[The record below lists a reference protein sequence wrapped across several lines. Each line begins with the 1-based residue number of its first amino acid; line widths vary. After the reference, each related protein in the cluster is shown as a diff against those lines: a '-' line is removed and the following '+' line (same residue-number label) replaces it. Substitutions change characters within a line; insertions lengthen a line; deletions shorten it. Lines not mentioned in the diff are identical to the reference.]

1 MHTTKGRR
9 RFSGSRRCW
18 YPTFPEYEM
27 RRTSSAVARRTRS
40 VLHTAGIGLAAFAIV
55 GMTPGPV
62 LVDTG
67 LGADAVVAGIE
78 QAIAAGQPVTLDWKT
93 MAALNYKTGQMP
105 EMLKKLNGVQV
116 RVPGFMVPL
125 EDWEQQV
132 TEFILV
138 PYFGACIHVPPPP
151 PNQMAHVMMTRSRK
165 VEVNLWDPVWVIGT
179 LKIENVESPYGVV
192 GYQVTAERI
201 QPYEG

>member
-1 MHTTKGRR
+1 MTGTHGITAGFER
-9 RFSGSRRCW
+9 RFLL
-18 YPTFPEYEM
+18 
-27 RRTSSAVARRTRS
+27 SAAIGFVAFGLLAMTPAERAPVGTDGDVAAALAEIER
-40 VLHTAGIGLAAFAIV
+40 ALAAR
-55 GMTPGPV
+55 
-62 LVDTG
+62 
-67 LGADAVVAGIE
+67 
-78 QAIAAGQPVTLDWKT
+78 QPVTLDWKT

-105 EMLKKLNGVQV
+105 ETLKKLNGTQV

-151 PNQMAHVMMTRSRK
+151 PNQMAHVLMTRNRK
-165 VEVNLWDPVWVIGT
+165 IEVNLWDPVWVVGT

-192 GYQVTAERI
+192 GYQVSAERI

>member
-1 MHTTKGRR
+1 MTSNGYTA
-9 RFSGSRRCW
+9 RFSPRGLRATALCAIAFGL
-18 YPTFPEYEM
+18 TG
-27 RRTSSAVARRTRS
+27 ARP
-40 VLHTAGIGLAAFAIV
+40 LPAGIVKADEILPVETVDIETLDIEAIIADIELALAS
-55 GMTPGPV
+55 
-62 LVDTG
+62 
-67 LGADAVVAGIE
+67 
-78 QAIAAGQPVTLDWKT
+78 QNPVTLDWKT
-93 MAALNYKTGQMP
+93 MAALNYRTGEMP
-105 EMLKKLNGVQV
+105 ETLRRLNGVQV

-151 PNQMAHVMMTRSRK
+151 PNQMAHVLMTRNRK
-165 VEVNLWDPVWVIGT
+165 VEVNLWDPVWVLGT

-192 GYQVTAERI
+192 GFQLVAERI